1 MMDNLL
7 DKFTSHFKKI
17 LIQAQ
22 NIAWQEESA
31 TIEPVHL
38 FEALL
43 QQQGCLGVE
52 IMQKQNI
59 TLQNTSFRSPERLN
73 VTPTR
78 ERTVDFWN
86 LPQPSPKSQR
96 IIELAVKTSFEHHHK
111 YIGSEHLLSSLVKIP
126 DTKIRGIFNEH
137 SVNMQTL
144 VSQLETVLHGTS
156 RFNQV
161 HPSDA
166 QDGKNQD
173 IDALMEASGTP
184 PSMLE
189 LFSTNLTTDAI
200 QKNIDPVIGR
210 KGEID
215 RLIQILSRRTKN
227 NPILLG
233 DPGVGKTAIIEGL
246 AKKILHGEV
255 PDVLSDKKLLAL
267 DLSAIVAGTM
277 YRGEFENRLKQII
290 DEVKKDENIIL
301 FIDEIHNIIGTG
313 SSAGS
318 LDAANILKPALARG
332 QLRCIGATTHEEYK
346 KFIENDKAL
355 ERRFQVIMVDEASEE
370 ETLDILKGI
379 KENYERFHAVGIR
392 QDALHAAI
400 SLSKRYLP
408 DKKFP
413 DKAIDLIDEAAS
425 HTKVSRK
432 YSSQTKRIKELE
444 RSLKSIQEAKR
455 NFILNENYTQALN
468 IKDQEDIVLQELN
481 SLKAVKEKTAPELL
495 GEITAHDIAA
505 VVSQATGIPLHEIEA
520 SEKKQLTN
528 LEGYLQKHLFGQNEA
543 IARVAETIRRS
554 RSGLS
559 DPRKPL
565 GSFMFLGPSG
575 VGKTEMARL
584 LSRTLFNRDNA
595 LIRIDMS
602 EFAERFNV
610 SKLIGAPAGYV
621 GYKDGNLLTDSV
633 RKKPYSVVLFDE
645 IEKAHPDV
653 FNILLPVLE
662 DGYMTDATGKQVNF
676 KNTIII
682 MTSNIG
688 LKEFTNQATVGFSL
702 EEGDQLPQRKE
713 MEEHITRSLKEHFR
727 PEFLNR
733 LDNIVIFNHLT
744 EAVAKKIVMRELKEV
759 EERLALRGQRLVID
773 SAVVKKLVEEFKPQE
788 GARSLKRAVQ
798 RLIIDQLASKLLN
811 GELATEQSTI
821 NAILKQHDIK
831 FE

>member
-1 MMDNLL
+1 MTMLNQQL
-7 DKFTSHFKKI
+7 D
-17 LIQAQ
+17 L
-22 NIAWQEESA
+22 
-31 TIEPVHL
+31 VL
-38 FEALL
+38 
-43 QQQGCLGVE
+43 
-52 IMQKQNI
+52 
-59 TLQNTSFRSPERLN
+59 
-73 VTPTR
+73 
-78 ERTVDFWN
+78 
-86 LPQPSPKSQR
+86 KS
-96 IIELAVKTSFEHHHK
+96 
-111 YIGSEHLLSSLVKIP
+111 
-126 DTKIRGIFNEH
+126 
-137 SVNMQTL
+137 
-144 VSQLETVLHGTS
+144 TS
-156 RFNQV
+156 RFN
-161 HPSDA
+161 HMHADA
-166 QDGKNQD
+166 LDAKGD
-173 IDALMEASGTP
+173 IDALIDQNGQQ
-184 PSMLE
+184 PSMLD
-189 LFSTNLTTDAI
+189 LFSTNLTSDTV

-210 KGEID
+210 KDEIN

-227 NPILLG
+227 NPVLLG

-255 PDVLSDKKLLAL
+255 PDVLAEKKILSL

-290 DEVKKDENIIL
+290 DEVKQDENIIL

-346 KFIENDKAL
+346 KFIESDKAL
-355 ERRFQVIMVDEASEE
+355 ERRFQVVMVDEASED
-370 ETLDILKGI
+370 ETFEILKGI
-379 KENYERFHAVGIR
+379 KENYEHYHAVGITE
-392 QDALHAAI
+392 DALRAAV

-425 HTKVSRK
+425 HTKVARK
-432 YSSQTKRIKELE
+432 FSTQTKRIKELE
-444 RSLKSIQEAKR
+444 RSLKSIQETKR
-455 NFILNENYTQALN
+455 NYILNENYTQALN

-481 SLKAVKEKTAPELL
+481 ALKAVKEKNKPELV
-495 GEITAHDIAA
+495 GEITAHDIAS
-505 VVSQATGIPLHEIEA
+505 VVSQATGIPLSEIEA

-528 LEGYLQKHLFGQNEA
+528 LERYLQKHLFGQNEA

-584 LSRTLFNRDNA
+584 LSRMLFNRDNA

-621 GYKDGNLLTDSV
+621 GYKEGNQLTDAV
-633 RKKPYSVVLFDE
+633 RKKPYSVILFDE

-653 FNILLPVLE
+653 FNLLLPVLE
-662 DGYMTDATGKQVNF
+662 DGYLTDATGKQVNF
-676 KNTIII
+676 RNTIII

-702 EEGDQLPQRKE
+702 DDGTHNFKRQE
-713 MEEHITRSLKEHFR
+713 MQEYIMRSLKDHFR

-733 LDNIVIFNHLT
+733 LDNIVIFDPLT
-744 EAVAKKIVMRELKEV
+744 EATAKKIVQRELKEV
-759 EERLALRGQRLVID
+759 EERLSLRGQRLAID
-773 SAVVKKLVEEFKPQE
+773 QGVVKRLVAEFKPQE

-798 RLIIDQLASKLLN
+798 RLVIDQLAEKLLS
-811 GELATEQSTI
+811 GTLDTAKSTI
-821 NAILKQHDIK
+821 NVHVKQSQIT